1 MDISV
6 LWFYGYIEYNLST
19 DILEKNIGREYNI
32 CIIWFIIFDNNILCI
47 NKKNM
52 NFINVH
58 LLLNYIKYYSI
69 ILLWYLIIICL
80 ILKYI

>member
-58 LLLNYIKYYSI
+58 LLLNYIKYYFI
-69 ILLWYLIIICL
+69 IILWYLIII
-80 ILKYI
+80 YI